1 MTGEG
6 GAGQGHDPRNR
17 FLRPREPEP
26 DEPVAAPEPV
36 AEAPAPKFR
45 RLRRPRAEP
54 VAVPLPEAAA
64 APAPEPEPAPTPPPP
79 PPPAPRPIPRPAP
92 ADQPQLEDTL
102 PPVSFV
108 PEVHAGE
115 KLLRVAYRMGLSG
128 STLSRPFG
136 RPLRPR
142 LLATVESPLAGNR
155 PAGIALRAGH
165 FLIHGV
171 RTPLAEVD
179 FAAAAPLPPPL
190 ERAVHGFTWL
200 RDLAAGGTAQQ
211 GAAVAERILRG
222 WLDANRGTN
231 RKGAGWRVGHAGHRL
246 LAWLVHAPL
255 ILSGTDKPFRGR
267 VLAAIA
273 DHAAWLDR
281 QAGRADNPLEALAG
295 WCAVTAAGLLL
306 PDGQPRRLHGEA
318 GLGEAVGELVGRDG
332 GVLSRSP
339 LAQIEAIELLV
350 ELAACYRATRRPLP
364 QHISAMLQ
372 LLVPPLLTVL
382 HTDGGLGSWQGAGA
396 VPASRIAALVSASTV
411 RARPL
416 IDARQWGYQRIEAG
430 INDRQRT
437 VLLMDAA
444 PPPLAR
450 HSLYGCASTLAVEL
464 SAGPHRIAVNCGG
477 AAFAGGQVPTR
488 LEQNL
493 RATAAHS
500 TLVLGDAN
508 STAVKVAGKL
518 GAGVSEVEV
527 DRRRATLPDGREAVQ
542 VEASHDGYGARLG
555 LVHRRIVTLSDDG
568 TLVLGEDRLEPT
580 GRKGR
585 RAKVPYGL
593 RFHLG
598 PGIEPALLPGGDGAL
613 LPLPDGTQWVF
624 QAPGH
629 PLMVDESLWVDGE
642 GQPHPVQQLVL
653 EGALEGAG
661 TQGGAEIAWRFEKVR
676 MA

>member
-1 MTGEG
+1 MGGGGEAGEG
-6 GAGQGHDPRNR
+6 RDPRNR
-17 FLRPREPEP
+17 FLRPREPEAE
-26 DEPVAAPEPV
+26 EPTPPIAPTPAAEPATPILQRLRRPKPAAEPV
-36 AEAPAPKFR
+36 AETAPVPTPTPAP
-45 RLRRPRAEP
+45 
-54 VAVPLPEAAA
+54 VPT
-64 APAPEPEPAPTPPPP
+64 PAPTPTPAPA
-79 PPPAPRPIPRPAP
+79 PPPARPVPHPAP
-92 ADQPQLEDTL
+92 VEQPLIEDAL
-102 PPVSFV
+102 PAVSFA

-115 KLLRVAYRMGLSG
+115 KLVRVAYRMGLSG

-142 LLATVESPLAGNR
+142 LLATVESPLTGSR
-155 PAGIALRAGH
+155 PAGLALRAGH
-165 FLIHGV
+165 FLIHCV
-171 RTPLAEVD
+171 RTPLVEVD
-179 FAAAAPLPPPL
+179 YAAAAPLPPPL
-190 ERAVHGFTWL
+190 ERQVHGFTWL
-200 RDLAAGGTAQQ
+200 RDLAAGGTAAQ
-211 GAAVAERILRG
+211 GAPVAERILRG
-222 WLDANRGTN
+222 WLDANRLNN
-231 RKGAGWRVGHAGHRL
+231 RRGAGWSVGNGGHRL
-246 LAWLVHAPL
+246 LSWLVHAPL
-255 ILSGTDKPFRGR
+255 ILSGSDKAFRAR

-281 QAGRADNPLEALAG
+281 QAGRADSPLEALAG

-339 LAQIEAIELLV
+339 LAQVEAIELLV

-364 QHISAMLQ
+364 AHIAAMLQ

-382 HTDGGLGSWQGAGA
+382 HSEGGLSSWQGAGA
-396 VPASRIAALVSASTV
+396 IPAARIAALVDASNV

-416 IDARQWGYQRIEAG
+416 VDARQWGYQRISAG
-430 INDRQRT
+430 LNDRQRT

-450 HSLYGCASTLAVEL
+450 HSLCGCASTLAVEL
-464 SAGPHRIAVNCGG
+464 SAGQHRIVVNCGG

-488 LEQNL
+488 LEPLL

-518 GAGVSEVEV
+518 GSGVSEVEV
-527 DRRRATLPDGREAVQ
+527 DRRRATLPDGRREATQ

-568 TLVLGEDRLEPT
+568 TLLLGEDRLEPT

-598 PGIEPALLPGGDGAL
+598 PGIEPALLPAGDGAL

-629 PLMVDESLWVDGE
+629 QLVVDESLWVDGD
-642 GQPHPVQQLVL
+642 GLPHPVQQLVL
-653 EGALEGAG
+653 EGTLERD
-661 TQGGAEIAWRFEKVR
+661 GAEIAWRFEKV
-676 MA
+676 